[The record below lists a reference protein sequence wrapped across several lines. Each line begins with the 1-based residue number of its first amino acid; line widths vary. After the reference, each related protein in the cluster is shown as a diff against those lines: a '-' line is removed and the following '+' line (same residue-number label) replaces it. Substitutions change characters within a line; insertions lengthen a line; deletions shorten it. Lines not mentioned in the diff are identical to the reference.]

1 MFDAIICA
9 NCGSKI
15 RAGRKKCPRCRAVF
29 AAPDPA
35 KAAAESQRLI
45 RASAI
50 LVGVFA
56 LVIAVLFVMRERTPS
71 TVAPRKTADPFAA
84 RRVAP
89 PPAAVA
95 PSQAAPVE
103 EPAERPFM
111 DAAGAGTTAYA
122 AGDYPT
128 ALAQYLAAV
137 EKNPQDSESLS
148 NLGQLLVRMNRAPE
162 AIPYFERAIAL
173 LPNRWAYQFNMAR
186 ALGLA
191 GRMDESIAA
200 YRRAQQVYPDDA
212 VTTFNLALALHKKGD
227 EAGAVEQ
234 YQKAIALQPE
244 DASFHIAL
252 AMSYERLQKNTEA
265 AAAYQEALRLYPSA
279 ADADRIRARIAL
291 LSGTPAAAPAAADSS
306 RL

>member
-1 MFDAIICA
+1 MLDAIICA
-9 NCGSKI
+9 SCGSKI
-15 RAGRKKCPRCRAVF
+15 RAGRKRCPRCRAVF
-29 AAPDPA
+29 AVADPA
-35 KAAAESQRLI
+35 RAAAASRRLM

-56 LVIAVLFVMRERTPS
+56 VVVAVLFVTRERTPT
-71 TVAPRKTADPFAA
+71 TVAPRKAADPFSA
-84 RRVAP
+84 RRAVP
-89 PPAAVA
+89 QPAAAGPVD
-95 PSQAAPVE
+95 AAPVE
-103 EPAERPFM
+103 EPADRPFL
-111 DAAGAGTTAYA
+111 DPAGAGSTAYA

-128 ALAQYLAAV
+128 ALAQFLAAV

-162 AIPYFERAIAL
+162 AIPYFERAIAI
-173 LPNRWAYQFNMAR
+173 LPDRWAYQFNMAR

-244 DASFHIAL
+244 DASFRIAL
-252 AMSYERLQKNTEA
+252 GMSYERLQKNTEA

-291 LSGTPAAAPAAADSS
+291 LSGTPAPAPAVSGTPGT
-306 RL
+306 